1 MKKHFL
7 LFMLM
12 VVSLTMT
19 AQRSPKNTMVEIKTS
34 LGDIKIMLYDETPQ
48 HRDNFIKLVNEG
60 FYEGT
65 LFHRVI
71 KEFMIQAGDPDSR
84 DAAPEKRLGAG
95 GPGYTI
101 PAEILCPQFY
111 HKRGALAAARQGD
124 QVNPDRK
131 SSGSQFYI
139 VDGKTFSDQE
149 LDAIER
155 RVGMSMRSADPF
167 KYSDEQRLTYKTL
180 GGSPHLDGQYTVFG
194 EVVDGFDVLQKIA
207 DAKTQPGDRPV
218 NDIKIISAK
227 VVKR

>member
-1 MKKHFL
+1 MI
-7 LFMLM
+7 
-12 VVSLTMT
+12 VSLTVG
-19 AQRSPKNTMVEIKTS
+19 AQSSKKNTMVEIKTS
-34 LGDIKIMLYDETPQ
+34 LGDIKVMLYAETPQ

-71 KEFMIQAGDPDSR
+71 KEFMIQAGDPESKGAGLD
-84 DAAPEKRLGAG
+84 KQLGAG

-124 QVNPDRK
+124 QVNPERK

-139 VDGKTFSDQE
+139 VEGKTFSDQE

-155 RVGMSMRSADPF
+155 RVGMSMRSAEPF
-167 KYSDEQRLTYKTL
+167 KYTDEQRLIYKTV
-180 GGSPHLDGQYTVFG
+180 GGTPHLNGQYTVFG
-194 EVVDGFDVLQKIA
+194 EVVEGFDVLQKTA
-207 DAKTQPGDRPV
+207 DAKTQRGDRTIA
-218 NDIKIISAK
+218 DIKSNSAK
-227 VVKR
+227 DVKR